1 MQNEKHEKQ
10 EVSWKPK
17 DYRNKKRRIFEI
29 ILFLSSGA
37 ILGFF
42 GSESRELNTSFFAI
56 AAMTIM
62 LINIVIL
69 LRTSEML
76 HAVAQLRKETQ

>member
-17 DYRNKKRRIFEI
+17 DYRNKKRRIIEI
-29 ILFLSSGA
+29 IVFCSSGA
-37 ILGFF
+37 IMGFF
-42 GSESRELNTSFFAI
+42 GSKSLELDTSFFAI
-56 AAMTIM
+56 VAMTILM
-62 LINIVIL
+62 IITVIL